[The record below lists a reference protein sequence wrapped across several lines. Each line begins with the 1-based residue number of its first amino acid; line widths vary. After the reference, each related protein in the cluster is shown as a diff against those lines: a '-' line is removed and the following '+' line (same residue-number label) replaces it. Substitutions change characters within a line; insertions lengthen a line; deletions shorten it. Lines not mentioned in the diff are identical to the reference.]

1 MSWVLGVERL
11 GAESSHPRAL
21 GPTHKAGLW
30 SQRSKRSST
39 MEDVVSISGWVVCVW
54 SENSTLLPMDMTVL
68 L

>member
-11 GAESSHPRAL
+11 GAEASHPRAL

-30 SQRSKRSST
+30 SQRLKRSST
-39 MEDVVSISGWVVCVW
+39 VEDVVSISGWVVCVW
-54 SENSTLLPMDMTVL
+54 SENSTLLPMDMTAL